1 MALPEGW
8 TEVALGDIASVNSGQ
23 SPPSSIVNDDER
35 GIPFFQGCAEFGEI
49 HPHPEKWIEQPL
61 RIAETGDILLSVRAP
76 VGAVNIA
83 EQRCCIGR
91 GIAAITCC
99 DDITQRYVWHYM
111 PIFASE
117 MHRHSKGSTFD
128 AINRD
133 EILEYRLAIPTDQD
147 EIRRITEVLDS
158 ADNSVAIQR
167 RLIRKLEM
175 MREGLLTDLL
185 TYGVDD
191 NGNLCYE
198 RTLKKSPIGMIP
210 ANWEIMSGARVSN
223 LITKGESPAWQG
235 YSYLEE
241 GIIFITS
248 ENVRDGFIDI
258 SNPKYISDAFHTKLS
273 RSQLSPRDLLINL
286 TGASI
291 GRFCLFPNYIL
302 TGNISQN
309 VAVFRTINNIIEPEF
324 AALYLQSSIG
334 KKALLAPLKNNA
346 RGSISLGDLG
356 KLLFIVPPAEERAV
370 IVESYLAL
378 QDRLNIERTK
388 LEKLLHLKEG
398 LMTDLLTGQNRVPGP
413 SPADVEVV
421 V

>member
-1 MALPEGW
+1 MTIPDDW
-8 TEVALGDIASVNSGQ
+8 TISTVEQLCYFENNRRIPVSESERAKRPGDVPYYGANGLQGYIDSAIFNEDLILLAEDGGHYDDFADRPIAYRITGPAWVNNHAHVIRSRDPDFQDFLFYSLEHKDIRANIVGGTRGKLNLGQLKNIEIAHPVNVSE
-23 SPPSSIVNDDER
+23 SI
-35 GIPFFQGCAEFGEI
+35 A
-49 HPHPEKWIEQPL
+49 
-61 RIAETGDILLSVRAP
+61 IAEIIHLAD
-76 VGAVNIA
+76 
-83 EQRCCIGR
+83 
-91 GIAAITCC
+91 
-99 DDITQRYVWHYM
+99 
-111 PIFASE
+111 
-117 MHRHSKGSTFD
+117 D
-128 AINRD
+128 AIRF
-133 EILEYRLAIPTDQD
+133 
-147 EIRRITEVLDS
+147 RR
-158 ADNSVAIQR
+158 Q
-167 RLIRKLEM
+167 LINKLEM